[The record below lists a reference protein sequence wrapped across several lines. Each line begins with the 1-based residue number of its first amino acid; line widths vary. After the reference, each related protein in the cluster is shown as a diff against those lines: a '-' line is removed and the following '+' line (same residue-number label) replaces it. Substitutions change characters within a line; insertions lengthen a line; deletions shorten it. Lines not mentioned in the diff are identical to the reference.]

1 MYPYVVVEF
10 SGFSSNKSEMDRGE
24 AEMLS
29 HVKTNEVKGLLQGLE
44 AGNIESGQNVRERER
59 ERVTFQ
65 NVSQLSYRFPICNY

>member
-29 HVKTNEVKGLLQGLE
+29 HVKTNEVKGLLQGVE

-59 ERVTFQ
+59 ERERESNISKCQST
-65 NVSQLSYRFPICNY
+65 LL